1 MNGSWGDAELYELET
16 ADDPDFDVDYW
27 QSLVRELRPRRMLE
41 LACGTGRLTAP
52 LATAGSAA
60 HEGFE
65 LVGLDSSEPFLVR
78 ARERLEA
85 QPEELRAAVRLQ
97 HGDMRDFALEGA
109 FDLIAMP
116 FNALAYLYNAQD
128 QLAALTT
135 ARRHLAADGRL
146 AFDVLAPR
154 MDYLAEAV
162 HPFPPMRLD
171 VDFKLQRAG
180 IERFLRS
187 CVDRYDAATQTL
199 TSTFLYDIHRSD
211 GAIERRIHDVLWHMY
226 FPAELELLLAGAG
239 LEPVRRQ
246 GGWNGEPWNS
256 ASRRYVFVCAAT

>member
-27 QSLVRELRPRRMLE
+27 QGLVRELRPRRMLE
-41 LACGTGRLTAP
+41 LACGTGRLTMP
-52 LATAGSAA
+52 LAAAGSAA

-85 QPEELRAAVRLQ
+85 QPGELCAAVRLQ

-116 FNALAYLYNAQD
+116 FNALAYLYNAHD

-171 VDFKLQRAG
+171 VDFKLQREG

-187 CVDRYDAATQTL
+187 CVDRYDVATQTL

-226 FPAELELLLAGAG
+226 FPAELELLLAKAG
-239 LEPVRRQ
+239 LEPVVRQ
-246 GGWNGEPWNS
+246 GGWNGEPWDS
-256 ASRRYVFVCAAT
+256 AARRCVFVCAAT